1 MEEQAQMGYARG
13 VEVLRRVARI
23 LLRPSLVGALY
34 MLAQAVRAAL
44 TGGEEDP
51 SLGHRSREIHD
62 FIYGQ
67 FGHEITR
74 ISVAVAAVA
83 LVIGAG
89 LGALA
94 GLLVMLRDRV
104 AERKEERPPL
114 RLAAHVLGI
123 TAVLHLLVML
133 HAMAKN
139 PQLYAGAWYARGGVW
154 RAGELLATDVLGG
167 GGVVLLGIL
176 AAGAYVAGPPSRW
189 KTYPARVG
197 ALVQGQGKT
206 VASVGAATGAVLL
219 LALAARAPA
228 PARAEGPKASAASRP
243 NVIII
248 AADSLRNDRVTP
260 KIAKSLAAL
269 GEKGT
274 RFDRAYVSFPRT
286 FPSWISI
293 LTGRHAH
300 HHGIRS
306 MFPRWDE
313 RAKDFD
319 ALPERLAT
327 AGYATSVVSDY
338 AGDIFG
344 RVDLG
349 FQDVDVPAFDFKQLV
364 RQRALE
370 RQTPLLP
377 FLHSRIGRA
386 FFPVLRELNDAADPD
401 MLTDDA
407 VRAIDR
413 MEGKPFF
420 LTVFYST
427 AHFPYAAP
435 APYYRRFTDPSYG
448 GRFKYHKPVGLA
460 HEASPDDKDVK
471 QVQGL
476 YDGAVA
482 AIDDAAAKLLDAVQ
496 SRGLGD
502 RTIVVVTADHGETL
516 YDHDHGQ
523 GHGDHLFGDEGTHVP
538 LIIVDPR
545 HKTARHEAS
554 IVRDV
559 DLAPTLYELTGVAPP
574 QDLDGRSL
582 VPALDGPSGKGALSP
597 ALAYAETGLWFTEE
611 IPALPA
617 ALRLPYPGITG
628 LTEIDPAH
636 GDEVVLQKGVR
647 PLTIVAKHRMVR
659 DDRWKLVYAP
669 TRSGPRYMLY
679 DTQSD
684 PAESKEVSA
693 ENPDVLKAMQKEL
706 WAWMLRDPDM
716 VERGG
721 YLVPR
726 DVRSLGAE
734 GDAAGLRLSDL
745 PKPAEPLDSSQA
757 APPPAGAQP

>member
-1 MEEQAQMGYARG
+1 
-13 VEVLRRVARI
+13 
-23 LLRPSLVGALY
+23 VG
-34 MLAQAVRAAL
+34 
-44 TGGEEDP
+44 GGEDP
-51 SLGHRSREIHD
+51 SLGNKGREIKD

-74 ISVAVAAVA
+74 VMIGVLAAA
-83 LVIGAG
+83 FVIGAA
-89 LGALA
+89 LGAFA
-94 GLLVMLRDRV
+94 GALVWARDRV
-104 AERKEERPPL
+104 AQRKDERSPL
-114 RLAAHVLGI
+114 SLAAHALGI
-123 TAVLHLLVML
+123 TVALHLLLML
-133 HAMAKN
+133 RGMARA
-139 PQLYAGAWYARGGVW
+139 PQLYVDTWYARGGLW
-154 RAGELLATDVLGG
+154 RACEVLATDVLGTT
-167 GGVVLLGIL
+167 GVLFLGLLL
-176 AAGAYVAGPPSRW
+176 VGAYVAGPPSRW
-189 KTYPARVG
+189 KTYPARLG
-197 ALVQGQGKT
+197 ALLQGHGKN

-219 LALAARAPA
+219 LLSFAFRAPGAAHADA
-228 PARAEGPKASAASRP
+228 PKGKP
-243 NVIII
+243 NVIIL
-248 AADSLRNDRVTP
+248 AADSLRNDR
-260 KIAKSLAAL
+260 IAPRVARSLAAL
-269 GEKGT
+269 GDHGT

-306 MFPRWDE
+306 MFPRWEE

-319 ALPERLAT
+319 ALPERLAK

-344 RVDLG
+344 RIDLG
-349 FQDVDVPAFDFKQLV
+349 FTDVDVPDFDFRQLV

-377 FLHSRIGRA
+377 VLHSRIGRS
-386 FFPVLRELNDAADPD
+386 FFPVLRELNDAADPQ

-407 VRAIDR
+407 LRAIDR
-413 MEGKPFF
+413 TNGKPFF

-435 APYYRRFTDPSYG
+435 APYYRRFTDPDYG
-448 GRFKYHKPVGLA
+448 GRFKYDKPVGLS
-460 HEASPDDKDVK
+460 HEAAPDDKDIK

-482 AIDDAAAKLLDAVQ
+482 AIDDAAARLLDTLQ
-496 SRGLGD
+496 SRGVLD
-502 RTIVVVTADHGETL
+502 DTIVVVTADHGETL
-516 YDHDHGQ
+516 YDHDHGS

-538 LIIVDPR
+538 MIIVDPR
-545 HKTARHEAS
+545 RKGARHEAG

-582 VPALDGPSGKGALSP
+582 VPALDGKPLAP
-597 ALAYAETGLWFTEE
+597 ALAYAETGLWFTED

-617 ALRLPYPGITG
+617 SMRLPYPGIAEI
-628 LTEIDPAH
+628 TEIDQAH
-636 GDEVVLQKGVR
+636 GDEVVLQKAIR

-669 TRSGPRYMLY
+669 TRSGAKYMLY

-684 PAESKEVSA
+684 PTESKDVA
-693 ENPDVLKAMQKEL
+693 AQNPEVLKRLSGEL
-706 WAWMLRDPDM
+706 WAWMLRDTDM

-726 DVRSLGAE
+726 DVSTLGAHGE
-734 GDAAGLRLSDL
+734 AAGLRLGDL
-745 PKPAEPLDSSQA
+745 PRAAPVDSAQA
-757 APPPAGAQP
+757 APPAEAQP